1 MRFPV
6 LTKAV
11 ALIAVLLALMMALA
25 SVTGIVRE
33 RESRLR
39 EAQASV
45 ADGLAGAQT
54 LLGPVL
60 RRACDERWDVMQ
72 GEGKERQLVT
82 ERRDFVLTS
91 LPANLDIKAKAD
103 IAPRYR
109 GIFKVN
115 TYTLGS
121 TFSAQ
126 WADLSALRPR
136 AEHAGGRLHC
146 EPPQVFVAVGDA
158 RGIRLATVTANQL
171 PLAILPGTGH
181 GKLGR
186 GFHAQLPAEW
196 VDSNSAAPLK
206 LSVGL
211 DLVGTGTLAFAPLGE
226 ITQLELRSDWPH
238 PSFGGRFLPSK
249 REVTAK
255 GFNANWQLSALAT
268 TAPQELLAGAGL
280 CAFGD
285 MGTENSKT
293 PCVETFGLSFM
304 DPISVYSLSDRA
316 TKYGLLFIALSFVA
330 VGLVEVLRRLRVHPI
345 QYLLVGCALSVFFLL
360 LVSLSEHLAFEWAYL
375 AASAACTV
383 LLGFYGSFVLRGW
396 LAGLAFGAGIAA
408 LFGTLY
414 VLLQREQTAL
424 MLGSLLLFAV
434 LAVIMVATRRIDWYA
449 LMTQMRE
456 GGQAKD
462 VTPRTT

>member
-11 ALIAVLLALMMALA
+11 ALIAVLLALMMALS

-91 LPANLDIKAKAD
+91 LPATLDIKAKAD

-158 RGIRLATVTANQL
+158 RGIRVATITANQQA
-171 PLAILPGTGH
+171 LAILPGTGTGH
-181 GKLGR
+181 GKQGR

-196 VDSNSAAPLK
+196 VDNGAAPLK

-211 DLVGTGTLAFAPLGE
+211 DVVGTGTLAFAPLGE

-255 GFNANWQLSALAT
+255 GFTANWQLSALAT
-268 TAPQELLAGAGL
+268 SAPQELLAGAGL

-285 MGTENSKT
+285 IGPETNRGA
-293 PCVETFGLSFM
+293 CVETFGLSFM

-424 MLGSLLLFAV
+424 MLGSLLLFLV
-434 LAVIMVATRRIDWYA
+434 LAMIMVATRRIDWYA
-449 LMTQMRE
+449 LMTQMRLGE
-456 GGQAKD
+456 APD
-462 VTPRTT
+462 VTRRTT

>member
-91 LPANLDIKAKAD
+91 LPATLDIKAKAD

-158 RGIRLATVTANQL
+158 RGIRVATVTANQQ

-181 GKLGR
+181 GKHGR

-196 VDSNSAAPLK
+196 VDNATAPLK

-249 REVTAK
+249 REISAK
-255 GFNANWQLSALAT
+255 GFTANWQLSALAT
-268 TAPQELLAGAGL
+268 SAPQELLAGAGL
-280 CAFGD
+280 CALGD
-285 MGTENSKT
+285 MGSSPSQTA
-293 PCVETFGLSFM
+293 CVETFGLSFM

-330 VGLVEVLRRLRVHPI
+330 VGLVEVLRRLRVHAI

-396 LAGLAFGAGIAA
+396 IAGLAFGAGIAA

-424 MLGSLLLFAV
+424 MLGSLLLFVV

-449 LMTQMRE
+449 LMTQMRIGE
-456 GGQAKD
+456 APD
-462 VTPRTT
+462 VTRRTT

>member
-6 LTKAV
+6 LTKAL

-91 LPANLDIKAKAD
+91 LPATLDIKAKAD

-121 TFSAQ
+121 SFSAQ

-158 RGIRLATVTANQL
+158 RGIRVATVTANQQA
-171 PLAILPGTGH
+171 LAILPGTGH
-181 GKLGR
+181 GKHGR

-196 VDSNSAAPLK
+196 VDNSAAPLK

-255 GFNANWQLSALAT
+255 GFTANWQLSALAT
-268 TAPQELLAGAGL
+268 SAPQELLTGAGL

-285 MGTENSKT
+285 IGPETNKT
-293 PCVETFGLSFM
+293 ACVETFGLSFM

-375 AASAACTV
+375 VASAACTV

-396 LAGLAFGAGIAA
+396 TAGLAFGAGIAA

-424 MLGSLLLFAV
+424 MLGSLLLFGV
-434 LAVIMVATRRIDWYA
+434 LVVIMVATRRIDWYA

-456 GGQAKD
+456 GGQPKD